1 MSDGSS
7 CVVIKE
13 SFGNAFVPFLV
24 DHYETVYVVDYRYY
38 PEGLTAL
45 IRDKGIK
52 DVIFI
57 NNISAATTSSL
68 VSTIEEIVNY

>member
-1 MSDGSS
+1 M
-7 CVVIKE
+7 IKE

-68 VSTIEEIVNY
+68 VSNIEEIVNY